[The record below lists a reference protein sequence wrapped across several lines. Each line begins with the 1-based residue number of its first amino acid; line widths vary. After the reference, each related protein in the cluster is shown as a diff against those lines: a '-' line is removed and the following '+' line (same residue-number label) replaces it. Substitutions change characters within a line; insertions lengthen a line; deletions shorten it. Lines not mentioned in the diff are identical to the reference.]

1 MLPIRFRQLLPML
14 PRLLVRVLR
23 TANRQLGQ
31 GVAGWQLVVR
41 WLPQLGSPVSVPTEP
56 AMSRKEAEVLAR
68 FGTERLE
75 TLHLCGKPLLSTARV
90 AGQRVAL

>member
-1 MLPIRFRQLLPML
+1 ML

-23 TANRQLGQ
+23 TANKRLGQ

-41 WLPQLGSPVSVPTEP
+41 WLAGLAPQPESPVSVPTEL
-56 AMSRKEAEVLAR
+56 AMSQKEADALAR

-75 TLHLCGKPLLSTARV
+75 TLHLCGKPLLSAARV

>member
-1 MLPIRFRQLLPML
+1 MLPML

-23 TANRQLGQ
+23 TANKRLGQ

-41 WLPQLGSPVSVPTEP
+41 WLAGLAPQPKSPVSVPTEP
-56 AMSRKEAEVLAR
+56 VSRKEAEALAR

-90 AGQRVAL
+90 AGQRLAL